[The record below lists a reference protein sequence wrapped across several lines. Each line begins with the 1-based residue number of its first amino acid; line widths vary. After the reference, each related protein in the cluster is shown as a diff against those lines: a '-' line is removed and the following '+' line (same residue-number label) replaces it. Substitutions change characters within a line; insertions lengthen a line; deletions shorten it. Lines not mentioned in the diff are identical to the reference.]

1 MPLGDFIRNAYRCG
15 KSQEE
20 ASGKNPIRAEEAG
33 EEAGWASEKWE
44 EVRAGVVHKAQPRD
58 GSQEGEGQRRQ
69 LQDAGTGDTGPGAR
83 PALERGCQG
92 PKNEKPVREAAQGLV
107 ELGPRAGRSRQE
119 ATGCFGQLFCASVY
133 SSVRCAA
140 YALL

>member
-1 MPLGDFIRNAYRCG
+1 MLIAVARAKKKLRERIPSGQRRLGKRLAGPR
-15 KSQEE
+15 K
-20 ASGKNPIRAEEAG
+20 SGKKFGLESCTRHSQGMEARK
-33 EEAGWASEKWE
+33 E
-44 EVRAGVVHKAQPRD
+44 
-58 GSQEGEGQRRQ
+58 EGQRRQ

-92 PKNEKPVREAAQGLV
+92 PKNEKPVKEAAQGLV